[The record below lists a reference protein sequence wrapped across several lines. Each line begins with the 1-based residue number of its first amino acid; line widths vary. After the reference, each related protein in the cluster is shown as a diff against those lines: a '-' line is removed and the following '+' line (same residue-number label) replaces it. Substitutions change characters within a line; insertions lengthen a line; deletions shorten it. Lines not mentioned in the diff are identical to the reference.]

1 MIGGRVVPLE
11 NSVKSLTPIQDEETR
26 TIMITSTEARLGRN
40 MAVVAAITL
49 VVATFIP
56 LFLIGADGGNEYNPT
71 WGPLNNIVA
80 FLHHITGV
88 FMTVSLIKLF
98 GGDDKPVFRVMS
110 MIMIVVSTM
119 WAIRDLAPTAAAQS
133 VWGTPIPATEVGQI
147 MNLFTFGSFVLLS
160 IWWWTAIDADGGEL
174 LPRYAVIAGRL
185 AAGLFILLHVLS
197 FFGQSLGLNP
207 NIAIP
212 FWLGGG
218 LILWPLSIF
227 GASRAF
233 AKKI

>member
-1 MIGGRVVPLE
+1 
-11 NSVKSLTPIQDEETR
+11 
-26 TIMITSTEARLGRN
+26 MITSAEAKLGRN
-40 MAVVAAITL
+40 MAVVAAAGLIL
-49 VVATFIP
+49 SILIPVV
-56 LFLIGADGGNEYNPT
+56 LIGIDGGNGYNPT
-71 WGPLNNIVA
+71 WGPLSNIVNFVQDIA
-80 FLHHITGV
+80 TV
-88 FMTVSLIKLF
+88 FTVVLLMKLLVA
-98 GGDDKPVFRVMS
+98 DDKPVFRVMS
-110 MIMIVVSTM
+110 MIMIVVGTM

-133 VWGTPIPATEVGQI
+133 VWGAPISATEVGQI
-147 MNLFTFGSFVLLS
+147 MNLFNFGSFVLLS

-218 LILWPLSIF
+218 LILWPLSIY
-227 GASRAF
+227 GVSRAF
-233 AKKI
+233 AKKM

>member
-1 MIGGRVVPLE
+1 
-11 NSVKSLTPIQDEETR
+11 
-26 TIMITSTEARLGRN
+26 MITSAEARLGRN
-40 MAVVAAITL
+40 MALVTAIGLILTILIPVV
-49 VVATFIP
+49 
-56 LFLIGADGGNEYNPT
+56 LIGIDAGNEYNPT
-71 WGPLNNIVA
+71 WGPLNNIVN
-80 FLHHITGV
+80 FVHDISTV
-88 FMTVSLIKLF
+88 FTVVLLMKLF
-98 GGDDKPVFRVMS
+98 VADDKPVFRVMS
-110 MIMIVVSTM
+110 MIMIVVGTM

-133 VWGTPIPATEVGQI
+133 VWGAPISATEVGQI
-147 MNLFTFGSFVLLS
+147 MNLFSFGSFVLLS
-160 IWWWTAIDADGGEL
+160 IWLWTAIDADSGEL
-174 LPRYAVIAGRL
+174 MPRYAVIAGRL